1 MTMMKEKK
9 MTVNKWCFIGT
20 LAITLCLLISISLVG
35 ITAQEEPM
43 GEEALKAI
51 FLFYQYDKDVPLEA
65 RVISE
70 GQWEPVFTEEHPCK
84 TREKIVFTGGR
95 GDRVPGYLGIP
106 KAGSPPYPCVL
117 TIHGG
122 SSGKWSWWEDDTFLY
137 GGLFTKELLSAGF
150 AVLALDAQYH
160 GERIKNSDYE
170 LWGALRKRGEHN
182 KVNAM
187 WVESTVDYRRAL
199 DYLETRPEID
209 MNRIGVTGYS
219 MGAMLTF
226 TLKAVEPRIKVAV
239 ACSSI
244 AFKSPAWPALYAVWA
259 PYNFASAIDD
269 GYPFLMINGRSDEY
283 CTVEEAQELF
293 DAIDSPTKE
302 LFFYDSGHRLPP
314 EYVYKA
320 AEWFK
325 KHL

>member
-1 MTMMKEKK
+1 
-9 MTVNKWCFIGT
+9 MTVNKWRFIGT
-20 LAITLCLLISISLVG
+20 LAISLCLLISISVG

-43 GEEALKAI
+43 GEEALQAI

-65 RVISE
+65 GVISE
-70 GQWEPVFTEEHPCK
+70 GQWTPVFPEDHPCK

-122 SSGKWSWWEDDTFLY
+122 SNRKLAWWEDDNPIY
-137 GGLFTKELLSAGF
+137 GGLFTRELLSAGF
-150 AVLALDAQYH
+150 AVLALDSQYH

-170 LWGALRKRGEHN
+170 LWGALRARGEHN
-182 KVNAM
+182 KVNAL
-187 WVESTVDYRRAL
+187 WVETTVDYRRAL

-209 MNRIGVTGYS
+209 MDRIGVTGYS
-219 MGAMLTF
+219 MGACVIF
-226 TLKAVEPRIKVAV
+226 PLKAVEPRIKAAV

-244 AFKSPAWPALYAVWA
+244 PFNTPDWPAIYAVWA
-259 PYNFASAIDD
+259 PYNFARAIDD
-269 GYPFLMINGRSDEY
+269 GHPFLMINGRSDEY
-283 CTVEEAQELF
+283 TSVEAAQELI
-293 DAIDSPTKE
+293 DAIDSPIKE
-302 LFFYDSGHRLPP
+302 LFFYDSGHMLPL
-314 EYVYKA
+314 EYVPKA